1 MDPKVQSLLHPGE
14 EALIL
19 PSPIS
24 VEMSAMRLSL
34 WSGLLTSVV
43 NNQNRQQSRVRLF
56 ESGLRFVPDTQAD
69 LGIRQDVML
78 SGVISGTK
86 NEEHWDLAR
95 QAVDY
100 YDLKGDLEAIFE
112 LTGKMN
118 DVQFKVEANPAL
130 HPGQSAAIYLR
141 GERIGFI
148 GVVHPELERKLDLNG
163 RTVVFELLWNKVA
176 DRVLPDAKE
185 ISRFPANRR
194 DIAVVVAENVP
205 ADDILAECKKVGANQ
220 VVGVNLFDVY
230 RGKGVAEGYKSLAI
244 SLVLQDTGRTL
255 EEEEIAA
262 TVAKCVEALKQRFQA
277 SLRD

>member
-1 MDPKVQSLLHPGE
+1 M
-14 EALIL
+14 
-19 PSPIS
+19 
-24 VEMSAMRLSL
+24 
-34 WSGLLTSVV
+34 
-43 NNQNRQQSRVRLF
+43 
-56 ESGLRFVPDTQAD
+56 
-69 LGIRQDVML
+69 
-78 SGVISGTK
+78 
-86 NEEHWDLAR
+86 
-95 QAVDY
+95 
-100 YDLKGDLEAIFE
+100 
-112 LTGKMN
+112 
-118 DVQFKVEANPAL
+118 
-130 HPGQSAAIYLR
+130 
-141 GERIGFI
+141 
-148 GVVHPELERKLDLNG
+148 
-163 RTVVFELLWNKVA
+163 LWNKVS

-194 DIAVVVAENVP
+194 DIAVVVAEKVP